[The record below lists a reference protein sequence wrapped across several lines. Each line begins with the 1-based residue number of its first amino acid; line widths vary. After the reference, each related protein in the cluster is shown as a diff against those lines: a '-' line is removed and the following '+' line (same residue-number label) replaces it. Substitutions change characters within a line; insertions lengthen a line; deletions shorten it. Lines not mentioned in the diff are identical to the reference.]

1 MRLIRRANLNYSIVG
16 LSFRGQIKS
25 YFLFI
30 LPNDSILTKMESLG
44 KILAEEVMVMMP
56 FPNEKQFISSQELHE
71 AGYSNYKIRQMVSAG
86 DLIGVNRKWYE
97 NAHYTG
103 EINDF
108 YAVSAYVEQ
117 GVVCLISAA
126 VYYDLSSERPNQID
140 ISIPRNVRIPESP
153 DWPAMKFYR
162 MVEPRYSMGIV
173 EVKEEGNSFRIYD
186 KEKTVCDVIYHRN
199 KMGFEPAIEVLKRY
213 VQQPDRDINRL
224 IAYAKRLQ
232 VETAIKRY
240 LEVLL

>member
-1 MRLIRRANLNYSIVG
+1 
-16 LSFRGQIKS
+16 
-25 YFLFI
+25 
-30 LPNDSILTKMESLG
+30 
-44 KILAEEVMVMMP
+44 MMP

-126 VYYDLSSERPNQID
+126 VYYDLSSERPNRID

>member
-1 MRLIRRANLNYSIVG
+1 MA
-16 LSFRGQIKS
+16 
-25 YFLFI
+25 
-30 LPNDSILTKMESLG
+30 
-44 KILAEEVMVMMP
+44 
-56 FPNEKQFISSQELHE
+56 FPIEKQFISSQELHE

-86 DLIGVNRKWYE
+86 ELISVNRKWFE
-97 NAHYTG
+97 NAHYIG

-108 YAVSAYVEQ
+108 YAVPAYAEQ

-126 VYYDLSSERPNQID
+126 VYHELSSERPNHID
-140 ISIPRNVRIPESP
+140 IAIPRDVRIPVSP

-162 MVEPRYSMGIV
+162 MVEPRYSMGII
-173 EVKEEGNSFRIYD
+173 EIKEAENSFRIYD

-213 VQQPDRDINRL
+213 VQQPNRDINRL
-224 IAYAKRLQ
+224 IAYAKHLQ
-232 VETAIKRY
+232 VENTIKRY